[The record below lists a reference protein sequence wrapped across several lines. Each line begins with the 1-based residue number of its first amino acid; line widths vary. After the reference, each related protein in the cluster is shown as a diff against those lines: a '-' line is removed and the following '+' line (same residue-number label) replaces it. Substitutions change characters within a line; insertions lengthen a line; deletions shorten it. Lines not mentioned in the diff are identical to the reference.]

1 MFDIIGYMRVQL
13 TIWICRVCRYVLKHF
28 GRGSSMPGKIALF
41 LYPNILSKIELPK
54 NIIAVTGSNGKTST
68 VEMIHEVL
76 TKAGY
81 SVAFNFEGS
90 NQIDGVATL
99 ILSNCTKDGKFT
111 KDVLLLETDE
121 RYAQYTFKH
130 FVPTYY
136 VVTNLYRDQMTR
148 NGNPDFVLGE
158 IKKSISPK
166 STLILNC
173 DDPSIQSLADDE
185 NKAYYF
191 GIDNNKYTKKENDFT
206 YDDGY
211 YCPRCKSKLVYSYHQ
226 FGHVGNYSCTKCEF
240 KRKKPDYCITD
251 VNFIEG
257 FLVINNKYNL
267 DLAFAS
273 IYNAYN
279 LLAAFSVTNLV
290 GVKPNVITDAL
301 ADYLVRN
308 GRVKMFRLG
317 LRRGTLLISK
327 HENSVSYNQNIDYI
341 VSKKEDCTVFLM
353 VDAISRKYFT
363 SETSWLWDI
372 NFEKLAD
379 KKIKKIIVTGLYSAD
394 IAERLQYAGIDFKK
408 VYINSDIEEAV
419 DYASKQSKD
428 YMYVLTC
435 FSDENKFTSKVNAT
449 W

>member
-1 MFDIIGYMRVQL
+1 MRLKL
-13 TIWICRVCRYVLKHF
+13 TIWICRVCRHILKHF

-68 VEMIHEVL
+68 VEMINEVL
-76 TKAGY
+76 TKAHY
-81 SVAFNFEGS
+81 SVAYNFEGS

-99 ILSNCTKDGKFT
+99 ILGNCTKDGKFT

-130 FVPTYY
+130 FVPTHY

-158 IKKSISPK
+158 IKKSINPN

-173 DDPSIQSLADDE
+173 DDPLIQSLANDK

-191 GIDNNKYTKKENDFT
+191 GVDSNKYAKKKNDFI

-211 YCPRCKSKLVYSYHQ
+211 YCPKCKSKLVYSYHQ
-226 FGHVGNYSCTKCEF
+226 FGHVGNYSCTKCKF
-240 KRKKPDYCITD
+240 SRKKPDYAITD
-251 VNFIEG
+251 INLKEG
-257 FLVINNKYNL
+257 FIVINNKYNL
-267 DLAFAS
+267 DLAFTS

-279 LLAAFSVTNLV
+279 LLAAFALTNLI
-290 GVKPNVITDAL
+290 GVKPNLIASIL
-301 ADYLVRN
+301 SDYLVKN

-317 LRRGTLLISK
+317 SRKGTLLISK
-327 HENSVSYNQNIDYI
+327 HENSVSYNKNIDYI
-341 VSKKEDCTVFLM
+341 VDKKEDCTVFLM

-372 NFEKLAD
+372 NFERLAD

-394 IAERLQYAGIDFKK
+394 IAERLLYAGIDFNK
-408 VYINSDIEEAV
+408 VYINSDISEAIN
-419 DYASKQSKD
+419 YATNESND

-435 FSDENKFTSKVNAT
+435 FSDEKKFTSKVDEI

>member
-1 MFDIIGYMRVQL
+1 MRL
-13 TIWICRVCRYVLKHF
+13 KITIWICKVCRSILKRF

-41 LYPNILSKIELPK
+41 LYPNILSKIKLPK

-68 VEMIHEVL
+68 VEMINEVL
-76 TKAGY
+76 TKSGY
-81 SVAFNFEGS
+81 SVAFNVEGS

-99 ILSNCTKDGKFT
+99 VLANCTKDGKFT

-121 RYAQYTFKH
+121 RYAQYTFEH

-158 IKKSISPK
+158 IKKSINPK

-173 DDPSIQSLADDE
+173 DDPSIQSLATEE
-185 NKAYYF
+185 NDAYYF
-191 GIDNNKYTKKENDFT
+191 GIDSNKYVKNENDFT

-211 YCPRCKSKLVYSYHQ
+211 YCPKCKSKLTYSYHQ
-226 FGHVGNYSCTKCEF
+226 FGHVGKYKCTKCKF
-240 KRKKPDYCITD
+240 SRKKPDYCITD
-251 VNFIEG
+251 INLKEG
-257 FLVINNKYNL
+257 ALVINNKYDL
-267 DLAFAS
+267 DLAFTS

-279 LLAAFSVTNLV
+279 LLATFAVTNLI
-290 GVKPNVITDAL
+290 GVKPNVITTAL

-327 HENSVSYNQNIDYI
+327 HENSVSYNQNIEYI
-341 VSKKEDCTVFLM
+341 VNKKEDCTVFLM

-379 KKIKKIIVTGLYSAD
+379 KKVKKIIVTGLYSAD
-394 IAERLQYAGIDFKK
+394 IAERLQYANIDSNK
-408 VYINSDIEEAV
+408 VYINSNIKEAV
-419 DYASKQSKD
+419 NYARNESKD

-435 FSDENKFTSKVNAT
+435 FSDEKKFTSKVDAT